1 MSALR
6 AAVAH
11 ANRHLP
17 TLYVPRVIP
26 SPRILPRGCVSDVIF
41 IFNSSFAFLCRTL
54 WLLSIFISPQSFG
67 QAAQEYVRSLV
78 ISMFL
83 YCIKGALPPLEWSRL
98 LLPSLFSLNLSRP
111 PSLSKRILS
120 ILRRFLKSFS
130 RNTFTRP
137 GPLCDPSKQPSSTR
151 FRRSPR

>member
-26 SPRILPRGCVSDVIF
+26 SPRILPRGCVSDVNF
-41 IFNSSFAFLCRTL
+41 IFNSSFAFPCRTL
-54 WLLSIFISPQSFG
+54 RLLSIFTSPQSFG

-83 YCIKGALPPLEWSRL
+83 YCIKGALPPLEWSCL

-120 ILRRFLKSFS
+120 IYVVFSSRFQEIRSRVRGHFATRSNNLR
-130 RNTFTRP
+130 
-137 GPLCDPSKQPSSTR
+137 QHA
-151 FRRSPR
+151 FRRPPR